1 MAKRKRKNPAETI
14 ASEVAKGAVR
24 KLRKPRARRAVRPA
38 APPRRRAP
46 ARRAAPARRR
56 RRVVSPM
63 RSNPRSNPPLGEDLV
78 EHVVPGFAG
87 YGGTRLL
94 SRIIYSVIIKR
105 KPSLAKHAA
114 VVAALASATAA
125 WFLVHRWKKI
135 ERYHTPIVVGSAIAA
150 IQTLV
155 QTYLGKYGWIVSD
168 YASQDALVAAPVV
181 APTPSGLAGGST
193 RIPRT
198 VTVGGR
204 RYALPPSPGGAA
216 QDYSGPSQPQQGV
229 GADALSDIATPDGA
243 AQEDLGVLGGGGM
256 FAGDDADIDAMIEEA
271 ANHAVN

>member
-1 MAKRKRKNPAETI
+1 MPKRKRKNPAETV
-14 ASEVAKGAVR
+14 AGEVAKGAVR
-24 KLRKPRARRAVRPA
+24 KLRRPKTRRSVAAVPA
-38 APPRRRAP
+38 KRRRAP
-46 ARRAAPARRR
+46 ARRAAPRRR

-63 RSNPRSNPPLGEDLV
+63 RSNPRPNPPLGEDLV

-94 SRIIYSVIIKR
+94 ARIIYGVIIKR

-114 VVAALASATAA
+114 AGAAVASAAA
-125 WFLVHRWKKI
+125 VWFLAHRWKKI

-168 YASQDALVAAPVV
+168 YAAQDAVV
-181 APTPSGLAGGST
+181 PMPATQTPTGLSGST
-193 RIPRT
+193 RIPRM

-204 RYALPPSPGGAA
+204 RYALPPPVNGGAA
-216 QDYSGPSQPQQGV
+216 QDYSGPGQPQQAV
-229 GADALSDIATPDGA
+229 GADALADIATPDGG

-271 ANHAVN
+271 ASHAVN